1 MSLAPS
7 SLAPTVIDDHLSTVP
22 AGPVRTCIATGEEL
36 APERLIRFVVG
47 PDGEIVPDLAQRL
60 PGRGLWLKAERL
72 VVEQA
77 MAKNL
82 FARAARRAVK
92 VPEDLAVRIEWLLLE
107 RVLEDL
113 SRARRAGRAVSGFV
127 RVEQMIGRN
136 GAGLLLVAEGADG
149 DGLAKLRATGLP
161 LERLADGQTLGGVFG
176 REQAIYVAV
185 ARDDASGRFIQR
197 IAGGAARW
205 RAYRLNGAG

>member
-1 MSLAPS
+1 
-7 SLAPTVIDDHLSTVP
+7 
-22 AGPVRTCIATGEEL
+22 
-36 APERLIRFVVG
+36 
-47 PDGEIVPDLAQRL
+47 
-60 PGRGLWLKAERL
+60 
-72 VVEQA
+72 
-77 MAKNL
+77 
-82 FARAARRAVK
+82 
-92 VPEDLAVRIEWLLLE
+92 
-107 RVLEDL
+107 
-113 SRARRAGRAVSGFV
+113 
-127 RVEQMIGRN
+127 
-136 GAGLLLVAEGADG
+136 VAEGADG